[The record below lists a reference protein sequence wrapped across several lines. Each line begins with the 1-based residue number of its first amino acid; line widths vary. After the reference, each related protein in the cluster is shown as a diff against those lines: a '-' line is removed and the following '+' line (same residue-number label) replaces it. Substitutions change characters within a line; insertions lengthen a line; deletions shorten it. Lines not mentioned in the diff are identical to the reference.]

1 LSLKRWHYGDVHTI
15 ALAHPLY
22 GMIPFFG
29 WTGIKPHPQSGDTT
43 TVKQVGRAFGPSQR
57 FTMDWSDIDASTENI
72 VMGQS
77 GDPVSPHYR
86 DQWPAWYGATTFALP
101 FTPIAVNRATEHTL
115 RLTP

>member
-1 LSLKRWHYGDVHTI
+1 
-15 ALAHPLY
+15 
-22 GMIPFFG
+22 
-29 WTGIKPHPQSGDTT
+29 
-43 TVKQVGRAFGPSQR
+43 VKQVGRAFGPSQR
-57 FTMDWSDIDASTENI
+57 FTMDWSDVDASTENI